1 VDAQSFAP
9 LALEYLKFILTELVD
24 DPTALV
30 IEAKLGPKTINFE
43 VRCAKA
49 DVGRLL
55 GKNGANINAVR
66 TLLKTLCG
74 KYKQN
79 MVVNVIDDGAPH
91 GKR

>member
-55 GKNGANINAVR
+55 
-66 TLLKTLCG
+66 
-74 KYKQN
+74 
-79 MVVNVIDDGAPH
+79 
-91 GKR
+91 